1 MSRLNQVNL
10 QRIDCQVLP
19 AERQHGRERL
29 MIRQTHAAKTM
40 LSRAMVNRLA
50 RSLRRAAIR
59 FATDIVVRWRA
70 HVERRQ
76 RLSAMAQL
84 QGLDDFELKDIGLS
98 RSEIPWVV
106 RHGRY
111 EPPVRAPEP
120 NRPAAATF
128 PVPLPIKAKPPRA
141 A

>member
-10 QRIDCQVLP
+10 QRIDCQALP
-19 AERQHGRERL
+19 AERQHGPERL
-29 MIRQTHAAKTM
+29 MIRETHAAQAM
-40 LSRAMVNRLA
+40 LSRAMVDRLA
-50 RSLRRAAIR
+50 RSLRRGAIR
-59 FATDIVVRWRA
+59 IVTDLVVRWRA

-84 QGLDDFELKDIGLS
+84 QGLDDFELKDIGLN

-106 RHGRY
+106 RYGRY

-120 NRPAAATF
+120 NRPVAV
-128 PVPLPIKAKPPRA
+128 PVPVPVKTKPPRA